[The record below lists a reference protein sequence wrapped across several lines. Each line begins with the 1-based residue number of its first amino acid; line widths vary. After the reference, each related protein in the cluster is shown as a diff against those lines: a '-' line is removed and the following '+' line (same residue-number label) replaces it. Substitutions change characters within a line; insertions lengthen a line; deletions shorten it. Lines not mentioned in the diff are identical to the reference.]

1 MTALI
6 KSDAKKHQDTNN
18 VIPFQLSELSR
29 KGTPNLGMPEM
40 DTTGPAISRYEF
52 WPTWFFY
59 TPVVV
64 QSLWHSLRYGD
75 ICLPLI
81 ANPSIWLS
89 GMVGESKQDILD
101 LAGTDAKQWILPFT
115 TLRRNT
121 SDLQLQF
128 RDAKDALAETHLT
141 YPLVAKPDR
150 GCRGAGVKLI
160 KNDNQLKKYIESFPA
175 GADYLLQKKSDYEA
189 EAGVF
194 WMRYPGEKKGKV
206 FSITLKYAPYVI
218 GDGIKTLDE
227 LIDSDDRASK
237 VSHLYKSRHPEKLD
251 IVIPKGHKFQLAF
264 AGSHSRGSIF
274 KDGNQYISEGLTQK
288 LDEIFDDFDGFHYGR
303 LDIKF
308 KDIDSLMAGEHFQII
323 EINGASS
330 EATHIWDSK
339 TPLSEIFK
347 TLLFQYKTLYKIGYL
362 QKQAGHKT
370 PSLKTLFQT
379 LKEEKE
385 LVKQYPETD

>member
-1 MTALI
+1 
-6 KSDAKKHQDTNN
+6 
-18 VIPFQLSELSR
+18 
-29 KGTPNLGMPEM
+29 MPKM
-40 DTTGPAISRYEF
+40 DTSGPAVSKYEF

-59 TPVVV
+59 APVLV
-64 QSLWHSLRYGD
+64 QSLWHSLRYRG
-75 ICLPLI
+75 ICLPLV

-89 GMVGESKQDILD
+89 GMVGESKKEILE
-101 LAGTDAKQWILPFT
+101 LAGTDAKEWILPFT
-115 TLRRNT
+115 TQRRNN
-121 SDLQLQF
+121 SDTELQY
-128 RDAKDALAETHLT
+128 RDAKDAIAESKLT

-160 KNDNQLKKYIESFPA
+160 KNDLQLKNYIKSFPA

-194 WMRYPGEKKGKV
+194 WMRYPGESKGQI
-206 FSITLKYAPYVI
+206 FSITLKYAPFVV
-218 GDGIKTLDE
+218 GDGKNTLSE
-227 LIDSDDRASK
+227 LIDIDERASQI
-237 VSHLYKSRHPEKLD
+237 SHLYRSRHTEKLNT
-251 IVIPKGHKFQLAF
+251 VIPIGQKFQLAF

-274 KDGNQYISEGLTQK
+274 KNGNQYISDGLTRK
-288 LDEIFDDFDGFHYGR
+288 LDEIFDDFEGFHYGR

-308 KDIDSLMAGEHFQII
+308 KEIDSLMKGEDFQII

-339 TPLSEIFK
+339 TPLSEIFN

-362 QKQAGHKT
+362 QKKAGHKP
-370 PSLKTLFQT
+370 PSLMTLFRT
-379 LKEEKE
+379 LKEEKA